1 MIHFFNKSVSMISSY
16 ARGTIIPFSYFES
29 RDETLMMLLL
39 TFLEYKTNN
48 RLVDDRSIRNLINSM
63 LETKLAKDRM
73 YVSGVLYGSI
83 IL

>member
-1 MIHFFNKSVSMISSY
+1 MISSY